1 MNYDECVAWMGRYC
15 AAKHAAPRLRE
26 KLAEETRRAEYAE
39 VLRKAPAGT
48 AETNLESAIASI
60 NARREKLA
68 AQLTAGEAAQVEI
81 EEAIGKVPDALEHEV
96 LQARYIDGRTNRQIA
111 ARMRVSERY
120 VRKLHRRGILQILK
134 LVPLSSAQ
142 V

>member
-39 VLRKAPAGT
+39 ILRKAPAGT

-68 AQLTAGEAAQVEI
+68 AQLDTVSFTLRYNADLSDVSQVYSSDGTLTLNADTAYQLDY
-81 EEAIGKVPDALEHEV
+81 KF
-96 LQARYIDGRTNRQIA
+96 
-111 ARMRVSERY
+111 
-120 VRKLHRRGILQILK
+120 
-134 LVPLSSAQ
+134 
-142 V
+142 

>member
-39 VLRKAPAGT
+39 ILRKAPAGT

-68 AQLTAGEAAQVEI
+68 AQLTADDLKKAQGGG
-81 EEAIGKVPDALEHEV
+81 AG
-96 LQARYIDGRTNRQIA
+96 
-111 ARMRVSERY
+111 
-120 VRKLHRRGILQILK
+120 
-134 LVPLSSAQ
+134 
-142 V
+142 

>member
-81 EEAIGKVPDALEHEV
+81 EEAIGKAG
-96 LQARYIDGRTNRQIA
+96 ARGPAGAVHQWTHQSSDRGTDE
-111 ARMRVSERY
+111 SERALCTQAAPE
-120 VRKLHRRGILQILK
+120 RNFANFKI
-134 LVPLSSAQ
+134 SSA
-142 V
+142 

>member
-60 NARREKLA
+60 NARPVRPRRWRSRKPLA
-68 AQLTAGEAAQVEI
+68 RSRTRWS
-81 EEAIGKVPDALEHEV
+81 
-96 LQARYIDGRTNRQIA
+96 AR
-111 ARMRVSERY
+111 SC
-120 VRKLHRRGILQILK
+120 RRGTSMDAPI
-134 LVPLSSAQ
+134 VRSRHG
-142 V
+142 

>member
-1 MNYDECVAWMGRYC
+1 MTYDECTAWMSRYST
-15 AAKHAAPRLRE
+15 AHNAEQRIRE
-26 KLAEETRRAEYAE
+26 RLAEENRRAEYAE
-39 VLRKAPAGT
+39 ILRKAPGG
-48 AETNLESAIASI
+48 AETDIETAVTSI
-60 NARREKLA
+60 NTRRQKLA
-68 AQLTAGEAAQVEI
+68 AQLMDGETARVEI
-81 EEAIGKVPDALEHEV
+81 ESVIARVPDALEREV

-111 ARMRVSERY
+111 GRMRVSERY

>member
-39 VLRKAPAGT
+39 ILLKAPAGT

-68 AQLTAGEAAQVEI
+68 AQLTAKDLKKAQGGG
-81 EEAIGKVPDALEHEV
+81 AG
-96 LQARYIDGRTNRQIA
+96 
-111 ARMRVSERY
+111 
-120 VRKLHRRGILQILK
+120 
-134 LVPLSSAQ
+134 
-142 V
+142 

>member
-39 VLRKAPAGT
+39 ILLKAPAGT
-48 AETNLESAIASI
+48 AETNLESATASI

-81 EEAIGKVPDALEHEV
+81 EEAIGNVPDALEREV
-96 LQARYIDGRTNRQIA
+96 LQARYIDG
-111 ARMRVSERY
+111 RMRVSERY